1 MTNRE
6 ECIEKL
12 KTEFISLAAHQLRTP
27 LSAVKWILG
36 SLLDGEAGKLNK
48 EQTKMVQQ
56 GYQSNERMIH
66 LINDLL
72 YVAEIEEG
80 KFLKNESYQSI
91 EMLIDNVIASY
102 KKKIKEKKI
111 KVVFKKPENPLPE
124 VKIDAEKIKLV
135 INNMVDNAID
145 YSKKGGEVIIS
156 ARAEGGNIR
165 IIVKDMGIGIPEDEQ
180 ERLFDRFFRASNAIK
195 IDTTGTGLGLFISK
209 NIIDAHR
216 GKIFFESKKDKGS
229 TFGFELP
236 IKKQTYEKSSHCRG

>member
-1 MTNRE
+1 MDDRK
-6 ECIEKL
+6 ECIERL

-36 SLLDGEAGKLNK
+36 ALLDGEAGKLNK
-48 EQTKMVQQ
+48 QQTKMIRQ
-56 GYQSNERMIH
+56 GYESNERMIH

-80 KFLKNESYQSI
+80 KFLKNETYQSI
-91 EMLIDNVIASY
+91 ETLIENVIADY
-102 KKKIKEKKI
+102 KRKIKKKKIKI
-111 KVVFKKPENPLPE
+111 VFKKPDNPLPE
-124 VKIDAEKIKLV
+124 VKVDAEKIRLV
-135 INNMVDNAID
+135 VKNMLDNAID
-145 YSKKGGEVIIS
+145 YSKVGGQVVVSIWEEAGS
-156 ARAEGGNIR
+156 IR
-165 IIVKDMGIGIPEDEQ
+165 IAIKDMGIGIPEDEQ

-195 IDTTGTGLGLFISK
+195 IDTTGTGLGLFICK

-236 IKKQTYEKSSHCRG
+236 IKK